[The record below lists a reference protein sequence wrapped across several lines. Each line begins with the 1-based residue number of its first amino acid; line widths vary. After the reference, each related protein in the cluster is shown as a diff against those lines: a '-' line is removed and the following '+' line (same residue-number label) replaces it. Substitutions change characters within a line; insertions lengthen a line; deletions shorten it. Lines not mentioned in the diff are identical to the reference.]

1 MILLDASVLIDFDR
15 GKDPK
20 LGGLLLTLP
29 LAVCGPTRS
38 EFLHGARTPA
48 HRIKLVTALNGFA
61 QVQIPET
68 LWDVIGDTLSHLRR
82 KGLTIPF
89 PDAVVATVAIT
100 FDLELWARDAHFS
113 QVQHHLPA
121 LRLFAEPP

>member
-15 GKDPK
+15 SKDPK
-20 LGGLLLTLP
+20 LDGLLLTLP
-29 LAVCGPTRS
+29 LAACGPTRA
-38 EFLHGARTPA
+38 EFLHGARNPP
-48 HRIKLVTALNGFA
+48 HRAKLVNSLNGFA

-68 LWDVIGDTLSHLRR
+68 LWDVIGDNLALLRSR
-82 KGLTIPF
+82 GLKVPF

-113 QVQHHLPA
+113 QVQTHLPA
-121 LRLFAEPP
+121 LRLFVEPP